1 MTTTTMPKS
10 GTARRR
16 AKAVRNRE
24 SADESR
30 FHIDGTIPRHA
41 VAVDMCPC
49 GRVAWLS
56 RHADAEATD
65 AFRRESDDHA
75 AYCDGGAE

>member
-1 MTTTTMPKS
+1 MTTTTMPTK
-10 GTARRR
+10 GVARRR

-30 FHIDGTIPRHA
+30 FFIDGTIPRHA

-49 GRVAWLS
+49 GRVAWLGRNAS
-56 RHADAEATD
+56 DEE
-65 AFRRESDDHA
+65 REGFDRDSEDHE
-75 AYCDGGAE
+75 AYCDGGLS